1 MFITDVEKHLSGRR
15 KREIQ
20 EGPEQ
25 KRTKQAAISDLE
37 IGEIRGEDYWTYN
50 GI

>member
-1 MFITDVEKHLSGRR
+1 MTDVETYLSGRR

-25 KRTKQAAISDLE
+25 KRTKPAAISDLE
-37 IGEIRGEDYWTYN
+37 IEEIRGEDYWTYN